1 MHLIGV
7 FCIFWG
13 KRQGYSAVF
22 ALFPKDELHYN
33 SVMQKSTAERR
44 LKMTVKQRV
53 IASLLVEK
61 AAENREL
68 ADKVGLVCRLK
79 QIDAMRKISEMKGG
93 EEE

>member
-7 FCIFWG
+7 FAFFRENGRVIPQFLPFFRRMNCIIIQSY
-13 KRQGYSAVF
+13 K
-22 ALFPKDELHYN
+22 KT
-33 SVMQKSTAERR
+33 TAERR
-44 LKMTVKQRV
+44 FKMTVKQRV

-79 QIDAMRKISEMKGG
+79 QIYAMRRISEMNGG